1 MRSVMSIFTGNN
13 KREGVWILMETKKED
28 LTIKRVLIYTIGIIF
43 VSLGIVLCKKCDMGI
58 SPISSI
64 PFVLSDIV
72 PMTFGSLTT
81 LFHFMNI
88 IAQMVLMKKIDE
100 PKIWLQ
106 VLLAFVFGWV
116 IDGFNQLIIIDS
128 RVMCYKI
135 IALVFSIFF
144 TALGM
149 VCMLD
154 MNLIQNP
161 PDGTV
166 KQISILSGWEFAVV
180 KITYDVFC
188 VIVSV
193 LLSVMFLHRI
203 EGLGIATIASAFFV
217 GKTIQW
223 IRIVMIRFKLH

>member
-13 KREGVWILMETKKED
+13 KKEGVWILMETKKEG
-28 LTIKRVLIYTIGIIF
+28 LTIERVLIYTIGIIF

>member
-1 MRSVMSIFTGNN
+1 
-13 KREGVWILMETKKED
+13 METKKED

-223 IRIVMIRFKLH
+223 IRIVMIRFKLHWLL

>member
-1 MRSVMSIFTGNN
+1 MSIFTGNN
-13 KREGVWILMETKKED
+13 KKEGVWILMETKKEG
-28 LTIKRVLIYTIGIIF
+28 LTIERVLIYTIGIIF

>member
-1 MRSVMSIFTGNN
+1 
-13 KREGVWILMETKKED
+13 METKKED